1 MNRGEVRV
9 IMGSTATLGTGVNI
23 QERLHTLIHVDAP
36 NRPMDYTQRNGRILR
51 QGNLHNEWGIPVR
64 VLRFGVE
71 DSLDVTAY
79 QRLKTK
85 GAIADSIMEGKK
97 MMGNSMENRVLEEEQ
112 DLFGDITAQ
121 LSGSQYALLKNQ
133 VEKEVKKLEARKKQ
147 WEADQTYV
155 HNQKPRLRALI
166 KDSEERAR
174 RNKEALA
181 KVEAAKNDGI
191 TIGKMKFPSLDAMGD
206 YIKDYNSKQR
216 EQQEQVRKASD
227 YKAESK
233 SDLTVS
239 IGGFDFH
246 IHRVIS
252 KEQKQEKG
260 QLSLFF
266 FSKTQMTYSCPE
278 LGLEDV
284 PVDGQRL
291 KSALEDI
298 LNNVMSGDD
307 FREKAEYADR
317 AAERYKGELQQ
328 VEARDGKPFEY
339 ADELKQAKEKLAEY
353 EELMKAEM
361 AEKEAKY
368 AEMDASVEAAKGVQL
383 TEEDSEDVTEDS
395 ALYRTSEDLT
405 EEYGDRW
412 LTEQTNDDGRH
423 TTQVKNTINSYKKFG
438 EWVKKDSRGR
448 EVSVLDASSG
458 LGLGTQW
465 MRENG
470 MSVDDVEPYPSAD
483 RMKPTFGSY
492 AEISKKYDYII
503 SNAVLNV
510 IPDDWRAGL
519 LHDMADK
526 LKPGGK
532 LVINVRGAESIRRQ
546 GKEGVTRITL
556 DDPSEI
562 LVLRP
567 DGSIKAYQKGFT
579 KDELQDWCEEE
590 LGDGYTV
597 LKASRDNAGGTYD
610 TAVVVVKNNEST
622 AKGSA
627 SELGQPTESGAAL
640 AKFGAMVGNNSE
652 RAKRLGILS
661 AEIGKYRVN
670 KQVQYQE

>member
-1 MNRGEVRV
+1 
-9 IMGSTATLGTGVNI
+9 
-23 QERLHTLIHVDAP
+23 
-36 NRPMDYTQRNGRILR
+36 
-51 QGNLHNEWGIPVR
+51 
-64 VLRFGVE
+64 
-71 DSLDVTAY
+71 
-79 QRLKTK
+79 
-85 GAIADSIMEGKK
+85 

-227 YKAESK
+227 YKAEAK
-233 SDLTVS
+233 SDLIVNV
-239 IGGFDFH
+239 GGFEFH

-260 QLSLFF
+260 QLSLFI

-368 AEMDASVEAAKGVQL
+368 AEMDATVEAATGVQL
-383 TEEDSEDVTEDS
+383 SEEDSDDVTEDS

-458 LGLGTQW
+458 LGLGTQG

-470 MSVDDVEPYPSAD
+470 RSVDDVEP
-483 RMKPTFGSY
+483 
-492 AEISKKYDYII
+492 
-503 SNAVLNV
+503 
-510 IPDDWRAGL
+510 
-519 LHDMADK
+519 
-526 LKPGGK
+526 
-532 LVINVRGAESIRRQ
+532 
-546 GKEGVTRITL
+546 
-556 DDPSEI
+556 
-562 LVLRP
+562 
-567 DGSIKAYQKGFT
+567 
-579 KDELQDWCEEE
+579 
-590 LGDGYTV
+590 
-597 LKASRDNAGGTYD
+597 
-610 TAVVVVKNNEST
+610 
-622 AKGSA
+622 
-627 SELGQPTESGAAL
+627 
-640 AKFGAMVGNNSE
+640 
-652 RAKRLGILS
+652 
-661 AEIGKYRVN
+661 
-670 KQVQYQE
+670 